1 MHTRHTCNH
10 ALAGT
15 CPWLSQCV
23 RPCTGA
29 GVEVEEQEEDNED
42 EAMAE
47 ADQVAQFRE
56 AGEEY

>member
-1 MHTRHTCNH
+1 
-10 ALAGT
+10 
-15 CPWLSQCV
+15 
-23 RPCTGA
+23 
-29 GVEVEEQEEDNED
+29 VEVEEQEEDNED